1 MSDISQHARSLLAE
15 TLAKLDVQGRL
26 LVAYS
31 GGCDSTC
38 LLHALI
44 ALKPAQPVL
53 ALHVNHGLSPQA
65 QAWQDHCQAFAECLG
80 VAFIAE
86 QVRVDPRGEGLEA
99 AARQARY
106 GAFARHLQAGDLLL
120 MAHHGDDQAE
130 TVLLR
135 LFRGAGARGLAGMQA
150 TRALANARLARPWL
164 ALGRADIERYARL
177 FDLQYVDDESNAQVH
192 FDRNFIRHRL
202 MPLVAERW
210 PEAAHS
216 ITRAA
221 TLLGQQESLLEH
233 QDAKA
238 LVELSPRVERLGE
251 SIEFGPL
258 QAWPEAQSARLLRH
272 WLAGFGL
279 NPSLAQLEQIISQLA
294 AGDDR
299 QPGMQLGGVEIRRFR
314 ARLYC
319 FSSLA
324 APGNTALVCD
334 TADDAS
340 ALPDGSVLMFKPTGG
355 GLRPG
360 RYSIRFR
367 QGAMRGHP
375 STRGHSQ
382 TLKKLLQQY
391 RLEPWLRDRIP
402 LLYQGDEL
410 AAVGDL
416 WIEKSHYVAEQGVTP
431 SWRYPAAAASP
442 QKL

>member
-1 MSDISQHARSLLAE
+1 MSDIPQHAQSLLAE
-15 TLAKLDVQGRL
+15 ALATLDVRGRL

-38 LLHALI
+38 LLHALV
-44 ALKPAQPVL
+44 ALKPAQPIL

-65 QAWQDHCQAFAECLG
+65 QAWQGHCQAFAQSLG

-106 GAFARHLQAGDLLL
+106 GAFARHLRADDVLL

-135 LFRGAGARGLAGMQA
+135 LFRGAGARGLAGMQW

-164 ALGRADIERYARL
+164 ALGRAEIEHYARL
-177 FDLQYVDDESNAQVH
+177 FDLQYVEDESNAQVH
-192 FDRNFIRHRL
+192 FDRNFIRHRV

-221 TLLGQQESLLEH
+221 TLLGHQESLLER
-233 QDAKA
+233 QDAEA
-238 LVELSPRVERLGE
+238 LAGLNPRVERLGE
-251 SIEFGPL
+251 SIAFGPL
-258 QAWPEAQSARLLRH
+258 QAWPSAQSARALRQ
-272 WLAGFGL
+272 WLARFGL
-279 NPSLAQLEQIISQLA
+279 NPSLAQLEQIMNQLGA
-294 AGDDR
+294 RDDR
-299 QPGMQLGGVEIRRFR
+299 QPGMQLGGFEIRRFR
-314 ARLYC
+314 TRLYC
-319 FSSLA
+319 FSRLV
-324 APGNTALVCD
+324 APAETALDCD
-334 TADDAS
+334 TADDAT
-340 ALPDGSVLMFKPTGG
+340 ALPDGSVLVFKPTGG

-360 RYSIRFR
+360 CYSIRFR
-367 QGAMRGHP
+367 QGAERGHP

-402 LLYQGDEL
+402 LLYQGDKL

-416 WIEKSHYVAEQGVTP
+416 WVEKSHYVAEQGVTP
-431 SWRYPAAAASP
+431 SWRYPAAAEPP